1 MSMNTRFTL
10 IYLLFILS
18 VYAHAQCTD
27 FIIYQ
32 AKGEVDVL
40 QGSDVVAAKKNM
52 KLTANCKLSLGPES
66 AVILLS
72 GKDKALRLT
81 TPGMH
86 PMATIKATCMKNQ
99 SSLTKEYLNYVA
111 QSILDQGEPK
121 TAMVIKGAVYRTR
134 TEFEA
139 TPMILPLDSSVVTVD
154 PVTFA
159 WHSGTPG
166 VPKYLLIYENG
177 VKEVFSKMV
186 VDTTLAVDA
195 SLFKPETLYFWLISN
210 SDAPSDKEPRFTFLS
225 GEPDWQDKFLDEQW
239 EATMK
244 ELEGDLDALQDK
256 LKK

>member
-1 MSMNTRFTL
+1 MKKQLPIAT
-10 IYLLFILS
+10 ILLFLS
-18 VYAHAQCTD
+18 VIVHAQCSD

-32 AKGEVDVL
+32 SKGEVDIVE
-40 QGSDVVAAKKNM
+40 GSDVMAAKKNM
-52 KLTANCKLSLGPES
+52 KLTPDCRLSIGPES

-81 TPGMH
+81 SPGMH
-86 PMATIKATCMKNQ
+86 PMATIRATCMKNQ

-111 QSILDQGEPK
+111 QSILDKGEPK

-139 TPMILPLDSSVVTVD
+139 TPMILPADSSVATND

-159 WHSGTPG
+159 WHPGTPG

-186 VDTTLAVDA
+186 VDTTLTVDA
-195 SLFKPETLYFWLISN
+195 SLFKPETIYFWLISN
-210 SDAPSDKEPRFTFLS
+210 SDTPSDKEPRFTFIA
-225 GEPDWQDKFLDEQW
+225 GESDWQYKFLDEQW

-244 ELEGDLDALQDK
+244 ELEGDLDSLQQR
-256 LKK
+256 LKKQ